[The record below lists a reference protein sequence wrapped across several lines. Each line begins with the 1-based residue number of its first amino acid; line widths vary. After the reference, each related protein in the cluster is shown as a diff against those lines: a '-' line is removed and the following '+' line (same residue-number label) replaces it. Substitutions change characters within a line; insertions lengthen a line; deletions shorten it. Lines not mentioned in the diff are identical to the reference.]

1 VSLLDDEIAEQPEA
15 LANFL
20 DAEIPALGRFQP
32 LLRDPDLRYV
42 VVAARGSSDNAA
54 RYAQYVF
61 GARLRLP
68 VALAVP
74 SVISVYKQ
82 PPRLDG
88 ALVVG
93 VSQSGRSPDI
103 VSVLEAAADQGRPS
117 IAVTN
122 DPGSPL
128 AAVASEVLP
137 LHIPAERSVA
147 ATKTYVCSLAAL
159 ALLCSCGAE
168 GAEARRA
175 EGELRGLP
183 PIVESVIR
191 RAVSERDLASRF
203 AHIENCAVIGRGFNY
218 GTAYE
223 IALKIK
229 ELSGVIAEPYSPPD
243 LLHGPIAAI
252 DQGFPVMVVAPE
264 DATLPGLREIAETL
278 SERGSDL
285 IVISG
290 DAFLHGIAGSAFT
303 LPSQPQDWL
312 TPMVT
317 VVPGQVFAAQL
328 ARARGADPD
337 HPVGLSK
344 VTETY

>member
-1 VSLLDDEIAEQPEA
+1 VSLLDDEIAEQPSA
-15 LANFL
+15 LAHFL
-20 DAEIPALGRFQP
+20 DTEIPTAARFQP
-32 LLRDPDLRYV
+32 LLRDPELRYV

-74 SVISVYKQ
+74 SVISVYER

-103 VSVLEAAADQGRPS
+103 VAVLQSASDQGRPS

-122 DPGSPL
+122 EPNSPL
-128 AAVASEVLP
+128 AAAATEVLP
-137 LHIPAERSVA
+137 LHIGAERSVA
-147 ATKTYVCSLAAL
+147 ATKTYLCSLAAL
-159 ALLCSCGAE
+159 ALLCTCGQE
-168 GAEARRA
+168 GEDARRA
-175 EGELRGLP
+175 EASLRDLP
-183 PIVESVIR
+183 PIVDAVIR
-191 RAVSERDLASRF
+191 QAVSEGDIASRF
-203 AHIENCAVIGRGFNY
+203 RDIEHCVILARGFNY

-252 DQGFPVMVVAPE
+252 DRGFPVMVVAPD
-264 DATLPGLREIAETL
+264 DATLDGLREISKTL
-278 SERGSDL
+278 SKRGAEL
-285 IVISG
+285 IAITA
-290 DAFLHGIAGSAFT
+290 DTALQKIAGSVFT
-303 LPSQPQDWL
+303 LPAQPRDWL

-317 VVPGQVFAAQL
+317 VVPGQVFAANL

-337 HPVGLSK
+337 HPVGLTK
-344 VTETY
+344 VTETF

>member
-1 VSLLDDEIAEQPEA
+1 MSLLDDEIAEQPEA
-15 LANFL
+15 LAHFL
-20 DAEIPALGRFQP
+20 DTEIPASARFQP

-74 SVISVYKQ
+74 SVISVYER

-88 ALVVG
+88 ALIVG

-103 VSVLEAAADQGRPS
+103 VNVLKAAAEQGRPS

-122 DPGSPL
+122 DSASPL
-128 AAVASEVLP
+128 AAAATEVLP
-137 LHIPAERSVA
+137 LHISERSIA
-147 ATKTYVCSLAAL
+147 ATKTYSCSLAAL
-159 ALLCSCGAE
+159 AVLCTCGLE
-168 GAEARRA
+168 GEEARRA
-175 EGELRGLP
+175 ETELRALP
-183 PIVESVIR
+183 PIVDSVVR
-191 RAVSERDLASRF
+191 QAVSEKDIANRF
-203 AHIENCAVIGRGFNY
+203 GHIEHCAVIGRGFNY

-252 DQGFPVMVVAPE
+252 DRGFPIMVVAPE
-264 DATLPGLREIAETL
+264 DATLPGLRDIAETL
-278 SERGSDL
+278 SERGAD
-285 IVISG
+285 VIAITA
-290 DAFLHGIAGSAFT
+290 DPAVQRIAGSPFT
-303 LPSQPQDWL
+303 LPAQPQDWL
-312 TPMVT
+312 TPLVT
-317 VVPGQVFAAQL
+317 VVPGQVFAAHL
-328 ARARGADPD
+328 ARARGSDPD
-337 HPVGLSK
+337 HPVGLTK

>member
-1 VSLLDDEIAEQPEA
+1 VSLLDDEIAEQPDA
-15 LANFL
+15 IAHFL
-20 DAEIPALGRFQP
+20 DMEMPAAARFQP
-32 LLRDPDLRYV
+32 LVRDPDLHYV

-68 VALAVP
+68 VALAIP
-74 SVISVYKQ
+74 SVISVYDR

-103 VSVLEAAADQGRPS
+103 VSVLQAASDQGRPS

-128 AAVASEVLP
+128 AAAATEVLP
-137 LHIPAERSVA
+137 LHIEAERSVA
-147 ATKTYVCSLAAL
+147 ATKTYLCSLAAL
-159 ALLCSCGAE
+159 ALLCTCGHE
-168 GAEARRA
+168 GEEARHAEA
-175 EGELRGLP
+175 ELRALP
-183 PIVESVIR
+183 PIIDSVIR
-191 RAVSERDLASRF
+191 QAVAEKDVTYRYG
-203 AHIENCAVIGRGFNY
+203 HIEHCAVIGRGFNY

-229 ELSGVIAEPYSPPD
+229 ELSGVIAEPYSPAD

-252 DQGFPVMVVAPE
+252 DRGFPALVVAPE
-264 DATLPGLREIAETL
+264 DASLPGLREISETL
-278 SERGSDL
+278 NERGADL
-285 IVISG
+285 IAITADPAVQRMARSV
-290 DAFLHGIAGSAFT
+290 FT
-303 LPSQPQDWL
+303 LPAQPGDWL
-312 TPMVT
+312 TPLVA
-317 VVPGQVFAAQL
+317 VVPGQVFAAHL

-337 HPVGLSK
+337 HPLGLTK

>member
-1 VSLLDDEIAEQPEA
+1 MSLLDDEIAEQPEA

-20 DAEIPALGRFQP
+20 DTEIPASARFQR
-32 LLRDPDLRYV
+32 LVRDPDLRYV

-61 GARLRLP
+61 GVRLRLP

-74 SVISVYKQ
+74 SVISVYER

-103 VSVLEAAADQGRPS
+103 VGVLRTATEQGRPS

-122 DPGSPL
+122 DSGSPL
-128 AAVASEVLP
+128 AETAKEVLP
-137 LHIPAERSVA
+137 LHISEERSVA
-147 ATKTYVCSLAAL
+147 ATKTYSCSLAAL
-159 ALLCSCGAE
+159 ALLCASGLE
-168 GAEARRA
+168 GEEARRA
-175 EGELRGLP
+175 ETELRALP
-183 PIVESVIR
+183 PIVDSVVGQ
-191 RAVSERDLASRF
+191 AVSEKEIANRF
-203 AHIENCAVIGRGFNY
+203 GHIEHCAVIGRGFNY

-252 DQGFPVMVVAPE
+252 HRGFPVVVVAPE
-264 DATLPGLREIAETL
+264 DATLPGLRDIAVTL
-278 SERGSDL
+278 NERGANL
-285 IVISG
+285 IAITA
-290 DAFLHGIAGSAFT
+290 DEALQRIAGSAFT
-303 LPSQPQDWL
+303 LPAQPRDWL
-312 TPMVT
+312 TPLVT
-317 VVPGQVFAAQL
+317 VVPGQVFAANL
-328 ARARGADPD
+328 ARAQGADPD
-337 HPVGLSK
+337 HPVGLTK

>member
-1 VSLLDDEIAEQPEA
+1 VSILDDEIAEQPEA
-15 LANFL
+15 LTHFL
-20 DAEIPALGRFQP
+20 DTEIPNSARFQP
-32 LLRDPDLRYV
+32 LLHDPDLRYV

-74 SVISVYKQ
+74 SVISVYER

-103 VSVLEAAADQGRPS
+103 VSVLKAAGAQGRPS

-122 DPGSPL
+122 DPNSPL
-128 AAVASEVLP
+128 AAAATEVLP
-137 LHIPAERSVA
+137 LHIRAERSVA
-147 ATKTYVCSLAAL
+147 ATKTYLCSLAAL
-159 ALLCSCGAE
+159 ALLCTCGHD
-168 GAEARRA
+168 GQEARRA
-175 EGELRGLP
+175 EAELRALP
-183 PIVESVIR
+183 QIVD
-191 RAVSERDLASRF
+191 AVVQHAFSEKDVAGRF
-203 AHIENCAVIGRGFNY
+203 RHIEHCAAIGRGFNY

-252 DQGFPVMVVAPE
+252 DRGFPVMVVAPD
-264 DATLPGLREIAETL
+264 DATLPGLRDLAQTL
-278 SERGSDL
+278 RERGADL
-285 IVISG
+285 IAITA
-290 DAFLHGIAGSAFT
+290 DASLRRIAGSVLT
-303 LPSQPQDWL
+303 LPAQPRDWL
-312 TPMVT
+312 TPLVT
-317 VVPGQVFAAQL
+317 VVPGQVFAANL

-337 HPVGLSK
+337 HPVGLTK